1 MQLLKFSALKA
12 SSPCNNIIC
21 KIPLMLFIYRLLS
34 GLLLCCMLTLTAC
47 KPTSSPSN
55 PINKASTSPEIVF
68 AISQA
73 PLNLDP
79 RYATDAASERLN
91 RLLYQGLVDFD
102 AHTKPQASVASWQQ
116 LSPLSYQ
123 FTLSEQRRLF
133 YYPASAEHK
142 AKARK
147 LTAYDVKATYDS
159 ITALSDSP
167 HSAEFSNLKNIV
179 VANERTVL
187 FYLNAPDRHFPAK
200 LLLGILPAE
209 LVESQH
215 DFARLPVGSGPLVL
229 LDSHNKWRLQRL
241 DDGQLISLVEVKDPT
256 VRMLKLVHAEVDLI
270 QGDLPPESV
279 RYLQAKPGLTVK
291 TAVGVNFSYLGL
303 NTQDPQLKKL
313 KVRQALAHAIDRQ
326 EIIDKAMLQHS
337 RLGGAILPPEHY
349 AQQQTLPAYAYDPAL
364 ARRLL
369 QEAGVSLPLKLVYKT
384 STDAQRLRLA
394 TIMQAQMRLAGID
407 LEIRSLDWATF
418 FAEIKQGN
426 FQLYGLT
433 WVGVKTPEIY
443 AQAFASD
450 SVPPKGFNRGR
461 YQDAELDKLLSTEDW
476 QAVTRRV
483 HQQLPYIPLWYEGQ
497 FAAMQKGMQNYSPK
511 ADGNW
516 DDLATISAYAH

>member
-1 MQLLKFSALKA
+1 
-12 SSPCNNIIC
+12 
-21 KIPLMLFIYRLLS
+21 MLFIYRLLS
-34 GLLLCCMLTLTAC
+34 GLLLCFMLTLTAC
-47 KPTSSPSN
+47 KPTSSPSDS
-55 PINKASTSPEIVF
+55 INKASSSPEIVF

-91 RLLYQGLVDFD
+91 RLLYQSLVDFD
-102 AHTKPQASVASWQQ
+102 AHTKPQAGIASWQQ

-167 HSAEFSNLKNIV
+167 HSAEFSNLKNVV

-200 LLLGILPAE
+200 LLLGILPAD

-241 DDGQLISLVEVKDPT
+241 DDDQLISLVEVKDPT

-326 EIIDKAMLQHS
+326 AIIDKAMLKHS

-394 TIMQAQMRLAGID
+394 TIMQAQMRAAGID

-461 YQDAELDKLLSTEDW
+461 YQDAELDKLLSAEDW
-476 QAVTRRV
+476 QAVTQRV

>member
-1 MQLLKFSALKA
+1 
-12 SSPCNNIIC
+12 
-21 KIPLMLFIYRLLS
+21 MLFIYRLLS
-34 GLLLCCMLTLTAC
+34 GLLLCFMLTLTAC
-47 KPTSSPSN
+47 KPTSSPSDS
-55 PINKASTSPEIVF
+55 INKASSSPEIVF

-91 RLLYQGLVDFD
+91 RLIYQSLVDFD

-229 LDSHNKWRLQRL
+229 LDSQNKWRLQRL
-241 DDGQLISLVEVKDPT
+241 DDGQLISLIEVKDPT
-256 VRMLKLVHAEVDLI
+256 VRMLKLLHAEVDLI

-326 EIIDKAMLQHS
+326 AIIDKAMLQHS

-349 AQQQTLPAYAYDPAL
+349 AQQQILPAYAYDPAL
-364 ARRLL
+364 AKRLL

-461 YQDAELDKLLSTEDW
+461 YQDAELDRLLSTDDW
-476 QAVTRRV
+476 QAVTQRV

-497 FAAMQKGMQNYSPK
+497 FAAMQKGIQNYSPK

>member
-1 MQLLKFSALKA
+1 
-12 SSPCNNIIC
+12 
-21 KIPLMLFIYRLLS
+21 MLFIYRLLS
-34 GLLLCCMLTLTAC
+34 GLLLCFMLTLTAC
-47 KPTSSPSN
+47 KPTPSPSDS
-55 PINKASTSPEIVF
+55 INKASSSPEIVF

-91 RLLYQGLVDFD
+91 RLLYQSLVDFD
-102 AHTKPQASVASWQQ
+102 AHTKPKAGIASWQQ

-326 EIIDKAMLQHS
+326 AIIDKAMLQHS

-384 STDAQRLRLA
+384 STDPQRLRLA
-394 TIMQAQMRLAGID
+394 TIMQAQMRAAGID

>member
-1 MQLLKFSALKA
+1 
-12 SSPCNNIIC
+12 
-21 KIPLMLFIYRLLS
+21 
-34 GLLLCCMLTLTAC
+34 MLTLTAC
-47 KPTSSPSN
+47 KPTSSPSDS
-55 PINKASTSPEIVF
+55 INKASSSPEIVF

-91 RLLYQGLVDFD
+91 RLIYQSLVDFD

-116 LSPLSYQ
+116 LSPLSYR

-229 LDSHNKWRLQRL
+229 LDSQNKWRLQRL
-241 DDGQLISLVEVKDPT
+241 DDGQLISLIEVKDPT
-256 VRMLKLVHAEVDLI
+256 VRMLKLLHAEVDLI

-326 EIIDKAMLQHS
+326 AIIDKAMLQHS

-349 AQQQTLPAYAYDPAL
+349 AQQQILPAYAYDPAL
-364 ARRLL
+364 AKRLL

-461 YQDAELDKLLSTEDW
+461 YQDAELDRLLSTDDW
-476 QAVTRRV
+476 QAVTQRV